1 MQDNDALGRYLNGRV
16 RNGYLTA
23 RLERE
28 SGGGEPVFD
37 REAGTLHPENLALSR
52 AGLRLFL
59 RVSGL
64 YRRGQRN
71 ARRLHVRDHALHLPN
86 LPAGMR
92 GFRVLHLS
100 DLHIDVDAA
109 FADEL
114 AGQLVGLEWDACVIT
129 GDFRYQTN
137 GDPTPALAGLERV
150 RRVLDGPVYAILGN
164 HDSIR
169 MVPAIE
175 ALGIR
180 VLLNEGVVLGDGQGS
195 GIWLAGV
202 DDPHYYRQHDIA
214 RALEQRPASMPVLL
228 LAHSPEAYREAAD
241 AGVDAML
248 CGHTHGGQ
256 IRLPGGLPLV
266 TNAVCPRALIGG
278 AWTWQELRGY
288 TSAGAGSSVL
298 DVRFNCPAEVV
309 IHRLDH
315 CPET

>member
-1 MQDNDALGRYLNGRV
+1 MQDDDALGRYLNGRV
-16 RNGYLTA
+16 RNGDLTA
-23 RLERE
+23 RLKRE
-28 SGGGEPVFD
+28 GGNGEPVFD

-59 RVSGL
+59 RASGL

-71 ARRLHVRDHALHLPN
+71 ARRLHVRDHDLCLPN
-86 LPAGMR
+86 LPAGMH
-92 GFRVLHLS
+92 GFRLLQIS
-100 DLHIDVDAA
+100 DLHIDVDTA

-114 AGQLVGLEWDACVIT
+114 AGQLMGLEWDACVIT

-137 GDPTPALAGLERV
+137 GDSTPALAGLERV

-180 VLLNEGVVLGDGQGS
+180 VLLNEGVVLDDGKGS

-202 DDPHYYRQHDIA
+202 DDPHYYRQHDVV

-228 LAHSPEAYREAAD
+228 LAHSPEAYLEALD

-256 IRLPGGLPLV
+256 IRLPGGRALV
-266 TNAVCPRALIGG
+266 TNAVCPRALTSG
-278 AWTWQELRGY
+278 AWTWQEMRGY
-288 TSAGAGSSVL
+288 TSVGAGSSVL

-309 IHRLDH
+309 IHRLEH
-315 CPET
+315 LPVP